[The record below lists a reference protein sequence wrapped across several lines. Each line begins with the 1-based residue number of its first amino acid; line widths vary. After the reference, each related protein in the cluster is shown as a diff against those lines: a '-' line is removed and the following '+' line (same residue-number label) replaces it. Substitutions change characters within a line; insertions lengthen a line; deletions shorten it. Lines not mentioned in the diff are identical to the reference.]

1 MLIKLEL
8 YVFQSNQHFK
18 HISSIGQLIKAQA
31 STLKPASFI
40 QNSNSLLK
48 TGIVRNVE
56 QANSIQALTATGAR
70 EANRVP
76 LFLLDVNLN

>member
-18 HISSIGQLIKAQA
+18 HISSIGQLIKAINSQA
-31 STLKPASFI
+31 CELY
-40 QNSNSLLK
+40 SNSLLK